1 MRVRIS
7 LSHFSCFFCDGDSHG
22 RTPADTDREAPLP
35 HAMASE
41 LSAYEKERLETIKK
55 NHEKL
60 VALGLE
66 SAANEVREAAAAKRS
81 QDTAEKKERQARF
94 PNLKVATEATRVSK
108 RLREVFR
115 IGDRSQH
122 TLPCPAQ
129 PNVLCATATVNA
141 FFIRPQV
148 KPQYTGEKIDR
159 FGEVLDEQI
168 EKRTRMGSSAEEKAA
183 ARAEMMENAR
193 KLLEAAREKLRSE
206 RSAKRV
212 SAGSDPS
219 GWRAEAIRR
228 WGKRAGDCNTDDW
241 EGYVASREATPAPTS
256 PEPLLQEHFA
266 DSPWKLLVACALMS
280 RVSSHE
286 TKTRCIEGFF
296 QLCPTPTALLD
307 TDPHDVEQII
317 LPLGL
322 FDNRW
327 RCATHSAPQGQLHA
341 CEAALHACGAAL
353 HARGS
358 AACQCGSVAR
368 TW

>member
-1 MRVRIS
+1 MRCVRPRQPR
-7 LSHFSCFFCDGDSHG
+7 GA
-22 RTPADTDREAPLP
+22 RTLP
-35 HAMASE
+35 
-41 LSAYEKERLETIKK
+41 R
-55 NHEKL
+55 
-60 VALGLE
+60 
-66 SAANEVREAAAAKRS
+66 KRS
-81 QDTAEKKERQARF
+81 VRPASRIRRWPQKRRASPSVCARYF
-94 PNLKVATEATRVSK
+94 GSEIEVS
-108 RLREVFR
+108 
-115 IGDRSQH
+115 I
-122 TLPCPAQ
+122 PCPALPSQ
-129 PNVLCATATVNA
+129 TFCARLRRSTLSS
-141 FFIRPQV
+141 FGRKV